1 MGGEV
6 VRLRRGKSTDIIRYN
21 HLGSP
26 FEVAQMWEQQGAEM
40 IHIIDLDATLR
51 QGDNQSIVDELV
63 ELLPTPIQ
71 FGGGIR
77 DESNA
82 TQLLDIGIERIILGT
97 LAFQNPEIV
106 SQIGNSYGFERIVVA
121 LDYKSNKVV
130 TDGWR
135 KHEFLNPLEAL
146 SSFRLDG
153 VCYFLMTSTE
163 KDGLM
168 IGPDLD
174 LANMCDSSCGDII
187 VAGGVSQPDDVSV
200 LASAGFGA
208 AIIGRALY
216 EGTISLPEAIR
227 KGKESG
233 K

>member
-1 MGGEV
+1 
-6 VRLRRGKSTDIIRYN
+6 
-21 HLGSP
+21 
-26 FEVAQMWEQQGAEM
+26 
-40 IHIIDLDATLR
+40 
-51 QGDNQSIVDELV
+51 
-63 ELLPTPIQ
+63 
-71 FGGGIR
+71 
-77 DESNA
+77 
-82 TQLLDIGIERIILGT
+82 
-97 LAFQNPEIV
+97 
-106 SQIGNSYGFERIVVA
+106 
-121 LDYKSNKVV
+121 
-130 TDGWR
+130 
-135 KHEFLNPLEAL
+135 
-146 SSFRLDG
+146 
-153 VCYFLMTSTE
+153 MTSTE